1 MIYVAPYSLWF
12 EKTVKPETAICPAM
26 TLTISE
32 EKMHVFVVLDLRPP
46 LVCGLGWDVAGA
58 GIAFAP
64 PHDSATTNKK
74 FKFHK
79 RHLTLALEWSM

>member
-1 MIYVAPYSLWF
+1 MVFSLWSQILFKILCVTYMWPPYSLWF
-12 EKTVKPETAICPAM
+12 EKTVKPETVTCPAM

-64 PHDSATTNKK
+64 P
-74 FKFHK
+74 
-79 RHLTLALEWSM
+79 